1 MRRQVNYPAL
11 AWLIVVLLGTAVALR
26 LAWQSFL
33 ANPQLLQAGRP
44 VGWASTFGI
53 VATLIIVVAAPLVAW
68 LVHRAFFS
76 RSEEHTSELQSL
88 MRISYAVFC
97 LKKKNLN
104 PLEVTNIF
112 QAIIRPTRP
121 SVAIPISA
129 RLCRRFWFGY
139 KVIGSHTQS
148 PVDVP
153 CHGTCGPVLAPNG
166 GQRAVHHRRP

>member
-53 VATLIIVVAAPLVAW
+53 VDPLIIVVDAPLVAW

-76 RSEEHTSELQSL
+76 FFRRSIH
-88 MRISYAVFC
+88 RV
-97 LKKKNLN
+97 
-104 PLEVTNIF
+104 
-112 QAIIRPTRP
+112 
-121 SVAIPISA
+121 VA
-129 RLCRRFWFGY
+129 
-139 KVIGSHTQS
+139 S
-148 PVDVP
+148 PV
-153 CHGTCGPVLAPNG
+153 GP
-166 GQRAVHHRRP
+166 RPYIYFNPP

>member
-68 LVHRAFFS
+68 L

-97 LKKKNLN
+97 LKKN
-104 PLEVTNIF
+104 T
-112 QAIIRPTRP
+112 
-121 SVAIPISA
+121 
-129 RLCRRFWFGY
+129 
-139 KVIGSHTQS
+139 TQRNTS
-148 PVDVP
+148 CVS
-153 CHGTCGPVLAPNG
+153 
-166 GQRAVHHRRP
+166 